1 MRDDRL
7 RRVKVRKKTDVL
19 QGHGPQR
26 LRAVQENIAD
36 LVSKVGALEVLPV
49 LLGHAISER
58 LRRNKG
64 HLLDLLE
71 SRCVGLDVLA
81 ALRQRI
87 FIIADEDCERLLGHG
102 ITASGLKGSQPFGKI
117 SGQERIKVDE
127 QIPAMDAQLLVV
139 AALDHSR
146 QESLQVLHVQGTNS
160 DVRIGDCP
168 PPLGRITE
176 DANERLASATCLG
189 SCSFL
194 QQFTQFLL

>member
-102 ITASGLKGSQPFGKI
+102 ITASGLKGSQPFGK
-117 SGQERIKVDE
+117 
-127 QIPAMDAQLLVV
+127 MN
-139 AALDHSR
+139 
-146 QESLQVLHVQGTNS
+146 ESLLWMLNCWLS
-160 DVRIGDCP
+160 R
-168 PPLGRITE
+168 LLITA
-176 DANERLASATCLG
+176 DRKVFKYCTFKG
-189 SCSFL
+189 
-194 QQFTQFLL
+194 QTRM

>member
-64 HLLDLLE
+64 HLLDLPK
-71 SRCVGLDVLA
+71 VVVLA
-81 ALRQRI
+81 LMYWRR
-87 FIIADEDCERLLGHG
+87 C
-102 ITASGLKGSQPFGKI
+102 
-117 SGQERIKVDE
+117 IK
-127 QIPAMDAQLLVV
+127 
-139 AALDHSR
+139 
-146 QESLQVLHVQGTNS
+146 ESS
-160 DVRIGDCP
+160 
-168 PPLGRITE
+168 
-176 DANERLASATCLG
+176 S
-189 SCSFL
+189 
-194 QQFTQFLL
+194 